1 MLVPGCVLMRPAVFK
16 ATKRAAACF
25 AVGKAVKEHA
35 HRRPLTARR
44 AQHVVRA
51 VNAVTATFSPRFI
64 VYLVL
69 GHSLPSLPLPLLGSG
84 TVASLLGLFLGQF
97 LQARALSRQLP
108 VRLLSRVV

>member
-1 MLVPGCVLMRPAVFK
+1 M
-16 ATKRAAACF
+16 TAC
-25 AVGKAVKEHA
+25 A
-35 HRRPLTARR
+35 HR

-69 GHSLPSLPLPLLGSG
+69 GRSLPSLPLPLLGTG

-97 LQARALSRQLP
+97 LQARALVCSRGRQP
-108 VRLLSRVV
+108 ACVRLLSRVVRLCGLEQRLPLS